1 MPGLRLLF
9 ALFAVCLA
17 CTLTTAAGAASV
29 GVVQTQSG
37 EATAYLGQFPRDL
50 TTRDALHAEDTLVTA
65 PFSRLQCVF
74 ANGLRLI
81 MGAESA
87 VTIKHVALTDGT
99 ALTEL
104 YLGPG
109 VFRISPAQGVSA
121 NEISLIGPSGA
132 VRATGGELGVT
143 VDVVQDAGR
152 RELLEQ
158 LPTLGSVPALMEAAG
173 QAFVFREEYV
183 VLSGETGQRLQY
195 VGDAGLEL
203 VAVYPAALR
212 ILGEQGG
219 ETGPAS
225 EMLHRRLS
233 KVTLD
238 TDAEIPRGY
247 PQPPARPKGSMD
259 IFIKSNSKR

>member
-1 MPGLRLLF
+1 MPGRCLLL

-17 CTLTTAAGAASV
+17 CTLATAAGAASL

-37 EATAYLGQFPRDL
+37 AATAYLGQFPRDL

-74 ANGLRLI
+74 FNGLRLV

-87 VTIKHVALTDGT
+87 VTIKHIALTDGT

-109 VFRISPAQGVSA
+109 VFRIAAAQGVGA
-121 NEISLIGPSGA
+121 NEISLIGPTGV

-158 LPTLGSVPALMEAAG
+158 LPILGSVPALMEVAG
-173 QAFVFREEYV
+173 QAFGFREEYA
-183 VLSGETGQRLQY
+183 LLGGETGQRIQFA
-195 VGDAGLEL
+195 GDAGMEL
-203 VAVYPAALR
+203 VAVYPAAMR
-212 ILGEQGG
+212 VLGEQGG

-225 EMLHRRLS
+225 ETLHRRLS
-233 KVTLD
+233 NVALD
-238 TDAEIPRGY
+238 TTAEIPRGY
-247 PQPPARPKGSMD
+247 PQPPAKSRGSMD
-259 IFIKSNSKR
+259 VFIRSNSQK

>member
-9 ALFAVCLA
+9 ALVAGCLV

-37 EATAYLGQFPRDL
+37 EATAYLGEFPRDL
-50 TTRDALHAEDTLVTA
+50 APRDALHAEDTLVTA

-74 ANGLRLI
+74 SNGLRLV

-87 VTIKHVALTDGT
+87 MTIKHIALTDGT

-109 VFRISPAQGVSA
+109 VFRIAAAQGVKA
-121 NEISLIGPSGA
+121 NEISLIGPTGA
-132 VRATGGELGVT
+132 VRSTGGELGVT

-173 QAFVFREEYV
+173 QAFGFREEYA
-183 VLSGETGQRLQY
+183 LLGGETGQRIQFA
-195 VGDAGLEL
+195 GDAGMEL
-203 VAVYPAALR
+203 VAIYPAAMR
-212 ILGEQGG
+212 VLGEQGS

-225 EMLHRRLS
+225 ETLHRRLANVALD
-233 KVTLD
+233 VT
-238 TDAEIPRGY
+238 AEIPRGY
-247 PQPPARPKGSMD
+247 PQPPARSKGSMD
-259 IFIKSNSKR
+259 VFIKSNSKR

>member
-1 MPGLRLLF
+1 MPGLRLWF
-9 ALFAVCLA
+9 ALVPVCLA
-17 CTLTTAAGAASV
+17 CILATTAGAASV

-74 ANGLRLI
+74 VNGLRLV
-81 MGAESA
+81 MGAESV

-109 VFRISPAQGVSA
+109 VFRIAAAQGVNA
-121 NEISLIGPSGA
+121 NEISLIGPTGA

-143 VDVVQDAGR
+143 VDVVQDGGR
-152 RELLEQ
+152 RELLDQ

-173 QAFVFREEYV
+173 HVFGFREEYA
-183 VLSGETGQRLQY
+183 LLGGESGQRIQFA
-195 VGDAGLEL
+195 GDAGMEL
-203 VAVYPAALR
+203 IAIYPAALR
-212 ILGEQGG
+212 VLGEQGG

-225 EMLHRRLS
+225 EILHRRLAN
-233 KVTLD
+233 VALD
-238 TDAEIPRGY
+238 ATAEIPRGY
-247 PQPPARPKGSMD
+247 PQPSAKPRGSMD
-259 IFIKSNSKR
+259 VFIKSNSRQ